1 MGIAI
6 TSKVVKLMVNGKE
19 NTLDVRPNETL
30 ADVLRERLGL
40 TGLKVGCENGECGA
54 CSVIIDGALNLSCL
68 ILATECEGK
77 EILTIEGL
85 ADAVTGE
92 LHPIQKAF
100 IDNHGFQCGYCTPG
114 VIMATKALLDK
125 NLSVTD
131 EDIREAINGNI
142 CRCTGYTSIVKS
154 IEAAAEEMRKK

>member
-1 MGIAI
+1 MGMAI

-54 CSVIIDGALNLSCL
+54 CSVIIDGELSLSCL
-68 ILATECEGK
+68 VLATECEGK

-100 IDNHGFQCGYCTPG
+100 IEHHGLQCGFCTPG
-114 VIMATKALLDK
+114 IILAAKALLDR

-131 EDIREAINGNI
+131 EEIREAINGNI

-154 IEAAAEEMRKK
+154 IRAAAKEMS

>member
-1 MGIAI
+1 MGIVI